1 MVRLGAQMTFRVHPY
16 WRVGLLKLSAFT
28 CFVRVEKQVVSDSG
42 SDNVYTDEGKVSWN
56 SACS

>member
-16 WRVGLLKLSAFT
+16 WRVVLLKLSAFT